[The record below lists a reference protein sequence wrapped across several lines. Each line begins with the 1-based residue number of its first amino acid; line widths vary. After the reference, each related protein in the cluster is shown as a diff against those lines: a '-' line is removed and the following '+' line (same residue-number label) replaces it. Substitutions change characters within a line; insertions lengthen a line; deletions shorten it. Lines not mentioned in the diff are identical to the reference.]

1 MNDVLDR
8 FLRQA
13 TEDDYVRAR
22 PPVVLRADHRLPLGA
37 VLVSVAAAVLGVV
50 LVSAAVSFRSSA
62 DARTS
67 TQTALADRVRLLTS
81 DVQDLQAE
89 VIARSETVEQLRA
102 DLLYTDAD
110 VARDAELL
118 ELANKGSAAQISGPG
133 VVVTIDDAP
142 DADVAPLNRVLDRD
156 LQDIT
161 NALWRMGARGV
172 AVNGLRLTQT
182 SAIRGAGDAILVN
195 YQPLTRPYVV
205 EAVGTS
211 STGERASDLDSLLDL
226 LTRDY
231 GLVSTVDVGDVAL
244 PAGETHISRFARTVP
259 GPSIREGAQSP

>member
-22 PPVVLRADHRLPLGA
+22 PPVALREGHRLPLGA
-37 VLVSVAAAVLGVV
+37 VLVSVAAAMLGVI
-50 LVSAAVSFRSSA
+50 LVSAAVSFRSSV

-67 TQTALADRVRLLTS
+67 TQEALAERAQLQTS
-81 DVQDLQAE
+81 EVQELQAE
-89 VIARSETVEQLRA
+89 VLNRSVTVEELRGDLLETDEDAARS
-102 DLLYTDAD
+102 
-110 VARDAELL
+110 AELL
-118 ELANKGSAAQISGPG
+118 ELANLGGVAQISGPG

-161 NALWRMGARGV
+161 NALWRMGAKGV
-172 AVNGLRLTQT
+172 AINGLRLTQT

-211 STGERASDLDSLLDL
+211 SAGEQASDLDALLDL

-231 GLVSTVDVGDVAL
+231 GLVSNVDVGDVTL
-244 PAGETHISRFARTVP
+244 PAGETQDSRFARTVP
-259 GPSIREGAQSP
+259 GSSTHEGATSP